1 MERDM
6 TREKESYTAWSY
18 LKVLDNQLPRVFNPG
33 MVFMQDNAPI
43 HKAKEVLAWFADNGI
58 PVLEWPPY
66 SPDLNPIEH
75 VWVML
80 KQWIHEHYPYLQYS
94 GQSQE
99 DYDRLCHIIQEAWDA
114 LDQAKI
120 DHLIMSMPRRTKA
133 VWDANGWHT
142 RY

>member
-80 KQWIHEHYPYLQYS
+80 K
-94 GQSQE
+94 
-99 DYDRLCHIIQEAWDA
+99 
-114 LDQAKI
+114 
-120 DHLIMSMPRRTKA
+120 
-133 VWDANGWHT
+133 
-142 RY
+142 